1 MQSFQ
6 FFSPPHL
13 DFGTGHI
20 DHLPRHILSFGHSAL
35 ILKGGQSLEQSGH
48 WQRICKLLKDNNIS
62 WSQAT
67 ISGEPSPSVVD
78 TIVAEHKQDQPDCV
92 IAIGG
97 GSVIDAGKAVSA
109 MLTCPGS
116 VKDYLEK
123 VGHKK
128 PEYKQ
133 IPFIAIPTT
142 SGTGSEATKNAVLS
156 EIGPQG
162 YKASLRHDSYIPNIA
177 LIDPE
182 LMVACPPHVTAAA
195 GMDALSQLL
204 ESYLSTAA
212 TPLTD
217 ALALN
222 GLKYFSRSF
231 PAVCSFEA
239 ENPEARA
246 NMAYAA
252 YISGLTLANAGL
264 GTVHGIAGVIGGYK
278 PLPHG
283 QICGV
288 LLAPVMEQTLAQLTA
303 TDTAMKKMS
312 RAASILTGQVYEND
326 FQGADGFI
334 NYLRLL
340 QRETTLTSFNS
351 KYITNEDIDIFAKE
365 SSNKNN
371 PVKITYATIKTILT
385 GCITREN

>member
-1 MQSFQ
+1 MQPFQ

-13 DFGTGHI
+13 DFGAGHI
-20 DHLPRHILSFGHSAL
+20 DHLPSHILAFGHSAL
-35 ILKGGQSLEQSGH
+35 IIKGGQSLEQSGY
-48 WQRICKLLKDNNIS
+48 WQRICQLLKDNAIS

-78 TIVAEHKQDQPDCV
+78 TIVADHRQDQPDCV

-116 VKDYLEK
+116 VKNYLEK
-123 VGHKK
+123 VGNKA
-128 PEYKQ
+128 PENKR

-156 EIGPQG
+156 EVGPQG

-182 LMVACPPHVTAAA
+182 LMIACPPHVTAAA

-217 ALALN
+217 AMALS
-222 GLKYFSRSF
+222 GLEHFSRSF
-231 PAVCSFEA
+231 PAVCSA
-239 ENPEARA
+239 KAGNPQDRA
-246 NMAYAA
+246 NMAYTA
-252 YISGLTLANAGL
+252 YLSGLTLANAGL

-278 PLPHG
+278 QLPHG
-283 QICGV
+283 EICGV
-288 LLAPVMEQTLAQLTA
+288 LLAPVMEQTLAQLKA
-303 TDTAMKKMS
+303 SDPALEKMS
-312 RAASILTGQVYEND
+312 RAASILTRQEYDNPA
-326 FQGADGFI
+326 QGANAFI
-334 NYLRLL
+334 KHLRWL
-340 QRETTLTSFNS
+340 QRETTLTHFKDNS
-351 KYITNEDIDIFAKE
+351 ITGEDINTFAK
-365 SSNKNN
+365 SSDNKNN
-371 PVKITYATIKTILT
+371 PVKISYETIKSILT
-385 GCITREN
+385 GCIIA